1 MQDLR
6 YLRGYPEEVTTK
18 VQGLISR
25 GTLGT
30 FLLNKHPTPHEIRTN
45 KALHHYVTD
54 LKRSWLRKAPPV
66 SRICYD
72 DRIHAVNHAL
82 GLHTFVS
89 RVQGSRLKAKHEIR
103 VASVFKRAPLA
114 FLRMIAV
121 HELAHLKEKE
131 HNRAFYNLC
140 THMEPD
146 YHQLEFEMRLY
157 LTHLEL
163 QGGLYENAA
172 ASSNKT
178 TSS

>member
-6 YLRGYPEEVTTK
+6 YLNGYPEEVKTK
-18 VQGLISR
+18 VQALISQ

-30 FLLNKHPTPHEIRTN
+30 FLLNKHPRPHEIRTN

-54 LKRSWLRKAPPV
+54 LKRSWLRKAPPIA
-66 SRICYD
+66 RICYD

-103 VASVFKRAPLA
+103 VASVFKRAPLG

-131 HNRAFYNLC
+131 HNKAFYNLC
-140 THMEPD
+140 THMEPE

-157 LTHLEL
+157 LTYVEL
-163 QGGLYENAA
+163 HGGLYVAPEG
-172 ASSNKT
+172 ASLKP
-178 TSS
+178 